1 MGIFLSSRNLIYL
14 RKIHEEEAEVMKDV
28 VGWEVGK
35 WKGQPVYYNLADRF
49 PIIHAEHYYLH
60 AKEKDME
67 RRLMEKNYH

>member
-1 MGIFLSSRNLIYL
+1 
-14 RKIHEEEAEVMKDV
+14 MKDV

-67 RRLMEKNYH
+67 RRLMEKNYHQFFTGCFVCTEHVLQ